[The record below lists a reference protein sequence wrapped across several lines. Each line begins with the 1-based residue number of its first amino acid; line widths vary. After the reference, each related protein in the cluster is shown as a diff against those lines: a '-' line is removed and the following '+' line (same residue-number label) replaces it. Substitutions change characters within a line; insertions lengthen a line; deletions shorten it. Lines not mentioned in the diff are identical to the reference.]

1 MGRQEEGKPGANAP
15 AAALSVWCA
24 VRAGALPVVTYT
36 VTHKSGSLQVREIR
50 WPCEEREGRK
60 HVILHGEIH
69 VWRVCSIRLVGQVLG
84 AERHT
89 IHTHARGSSAQ
100 GGSPTPQPDRHTSK
114 TGAHASLATGDR
126 ALGLAP

>member
-60 HVILHGEIH
+60 HVMLHGEVH
-69 VWRVCSIRLVGQVLG
+69 VCELCIQYDWKGQALG

-89 IHTHARGSSAQ
+89 IDAG
-100 GGSPTPQPDRHTSK
+100 PQRHT
-114 TGAHASLATGDR
+114 LV
-126 ALGLAP
+126 LVNPEI